1 MIDWIEEEKQYVDR
15 AVDNHLKEQ
24 SKMPLGFM
32 ISRKTLNKNIE
43 KVRKEATDR
52 YRFNKLMKYR
62 GEIETERKR
71 IDKVVEEIN
80 NKFNDYLENQNHI
93 ISKNIKPFRVEAK
106 PYNGYTEPTLSNLEV
121 VTIQCEPFKLSFIQE
136 KVDKM
141 NELEG
146 KNKE

>member
-15 AVDNHLKEQ
+15 AVDNYLKEQ

-43 KVRKEATDR
+43 KVKKEATDR
-52 YRFNKLMKYR
+52 YRFDKLMKYR

-80 NKFNDYLENQNHI
+80 NKFNDYLESQKDM
-93 ISKNIKPFRVEAK
+93 ISKNIKPFKIEVKTYDNLKEV
-106 PYNGYTEPTLSNLEV
+106 TLEQLEV

-136 KVDKM
+136 KVGEK
-141 NELEG
+141 
-146 KNKE
+146 

>member
-1 MIDWIEEEKQYVDR
+1 MINWIEEEKQYVDR
-15 AVDNHLKEQ
+15 AVDNYLKEQ

-43 KVRKEATDR
+43 KVKKEATDR

-62 GEIETERKR
+62 GEIEEERKR

-80 NKFNDYLENQNHI
+80 NKFNDYLESQKDI
-93 ISKNIKPFRVEAK
+93 ISKNIKPFKIVAK
-106 PYNGYTEPTLSNLEV
+106 PYDNPKEVTLEQLEV

-136 KVDKM
+136 KVG
-141 NELEG
+141 EIE
-146 KNKE
+146 